1 MATGVTHQIR
11 VHLASIGHPIVG
23 DMLYRAVN
31 SERFGLNRHF
41 LHARVLEFRHPEDG
55 RTIRVEAELP
65 ADLQEVLQRLK
76 IRI

>member
-23 DMLYRAVN
+23 DLLYGAVN

-65 ADLQEVLQRLK
+65 AKLEEVLSRVK
-76 IRI
+76 MKY